1 MEERE
6 RIMGAYHVWI
16 RLTLPDEELRSLERG
31 FPQVRFMTGE
41 QGAKEPHDVDA
52 LFTEEPLKEDLIE
65 RMGRLKWLHVTRGGV
80 YQYLSPAVK
89 SRAIDLTG
97 SKGIHGQAFSEFAL
111 ACIFALTKRLPQC
124 WEAQKNR
131 RWEKVVPEDVAGKTL
146 GIVGLGTVGSELA
159 RKAKGLGLRVLA
171 TKRTVAS
178 KPTCVDEIGPPEF
191 LPVLLPQSDFVVL
204 CLASV
209 PSTEKMLG
217 EKELRSM
224 KKSAYLINLTGGRA
238 VQEAPLIRALKEGW
252 IAGAALD
259 AFAEQ
264 PLPPDSELWGLP
276 NVIISPR
283 IGGVTANRWD
293 LLMPIF
299 TDNLKRFLNAQPLRN
314 LVDKERGY

>member
-6 RIMGAYHVWI
+6 KIMGACSVWI
-16 RLTLPDEELRSLERG
+16 LVKLPEQELRSLEHG

-41 QGAKEPHDVDA
+41 QAAEEPQDVDA
-52 LFTEEPLKEDLIE
+52 VFTEEPLKEELIE

-80 YQYLSPAVK
+80 YQYLSPTIK
-89 SRAIDLTG
+89 SRPIDVTG
-97 SKGIHGQAFSEFAL
+97 SKGIHGQALSEFAV
-111 ACIFALTKRLPQC
+111 ACIFALAKRLPQC
-124 WEAQKNR
+124 WEAQRNR
-131 RWEKVVPEDVAGKTL
+131 RWEKLIPEDVAGKTL

-159 RKAKGLGLRVLA
+159 QKAKGLGLRVIA

-178 KPTCVDEIGPPEF
+178 KPACVDEIGPTEF
-191 LPVLLPQSDFVVL
+191 LPALLSQSDFVVL
-204 CLASV
+204 SLASV
-209 PSTEKMLG
+209 PSTERILG

-259 AFAEQ
+259 ALAEQ

-276 NVIISPR
+276 NVLISPR